1 MAQLTTIARP
11 YAKAVFAYA
20 TETKSEAGWSV
31 FFAKA
36 HALVLDND
44 LSELLRHQGVE
55 ATTKVH
61 ILRDLMSDVA
71 VAGSDEFLDTLGHYG
86 RLLALPEIASEFE
99 QFLAQGQK
107 ALEVTIKSA
116 YPLSD
121 AEVKLLESKLQSK
134 YADKTVRIQ
143 TSVDASLIGG
153 FEIRSSDTVIDASV
167 KGRLGKIAESLA
179 I

>member
-11 YAKAVFAYA
+11 YAKAVFAHA
-20 TETKSEAGWSV
+20 TETKSEAGWSA

-36 HALVLDND
+36 HAFVSDND
-44 LSELLRHQGVE
+44 LSELLKHQGVE

-71 VAGSDEFLDTLGHYG
+71 VDGSDEFLETLGHYG
-86 RLLALPEIASEFE
+86 RLLALPEIASEYE
-99 QFLAQGQK
+99 QLLAQGQK
-107 ALEVTIKSA
+107 ALEVMIKSA

-121 AEVKLLESKLQSK
+121 AEVKLLESKLQAK
-134 YADKTVRIQ
+134 HADKTVRIQ

-167 KGRLGKIAESLA
+167 KGRLGKIAESLT

>member
-20 TETKSEAGWSV
+20 TDTQTEAGWST

-36 HALVLDND
+36 QALVADHE
-44 LSELLRHQGVE
+44 LSELLKHQGVE
-55 ATTKVH
+55 ATTKVQ
-61 ILRDLMSDVA
+61 IVRDLVSDVA
-71 VAGSDEFLDTLGHYG
+71 VDGSDEFLETLGHYG
-86 RLLALPEIASEFE
+86 RLLALPEIASEYA

-121 AEVKLLESKLQSK
+121 SELNLLESKLQAK

-143 TSVDASLIGG
+143 TTVDASLIGG

-167 KGRLGKIAESLA
+167 KGRLGKIAESLT

>member
-11 YAKAVFAYA
+11 YAKAVFAHA
-20 TETKSEAGWSV
+20 TETRSETSWSA

-36 HALVLDND
+36 QALVLDND
-44 LSELLRHQGVE
+44 LSELLKHQGVE
-55 ATTKVH
+55 ATMKVH

-71 VAGSDEFLDTLGHYG
+71 VDGSDEFLETLGHYG
-86 RLLALPEIASEFE
+86 RLLALPEIASEYE

-107 ALEVTIKSA
+107 ALEITIKSA

-121 AEVKLLESKLQSK
+121 AEVKLLESKLQAK
-134 YADKTVRIQ
+134 YADQTVRIQ